1 MVRIKERGGEGG
13 REEKRE
19 GGRKEGKESRW
30 ECFGVQQALTGEI
43 DWREIK
49 NDVSK
54 RFRNKVRGHRQSKT
68 KEVVS
73 FLYCCCLSQPQS
85 TPLKALQATSDL
97 RKPQGWIYL
106 VPFLPSRPPDHT

>member
-1 MVRIKERGGEGG
+1 MWFSPFDFVARWLLSLKKRGG

-19 GGRKEGKESRW
+19 AARKEGKQSRW

-54 RFRNKVRGHRQSKT
+54 RFRNKVRGHRQKLDPGVKPKKLFRS
-68 KEVVS
+68 S
-73 FLYCCCLSQPQS
+73 IAAAFHN
-85 TPLKALQATSDL
+85 LKAPL
-97 RKPQGWIYL
+97 
-106 VPFLPSRPPDHT
+106 